1 MKKTDPKMT
10 KFSLF
15 DQKCDI
21 ISSDRARSTIFQD
34 PNLQQTVRAVHT
46 VSLKEIG

>member
-21 ISSDRARSTIFQD
+21 ISSDKARSEICQN
-34 PNLQQTVRAVHT
+34 PNLQQTVRVVHT